1 MYELRE
7 SEIRNLELEMRINT
21 FKWFAVL
28 FLPLFFASTGFGQ
41 LSNDLKWATDLV
53 NNAQP
58 RTPQESEQMNQQIIA
73 RLRPHAGTNNDVR
86 IMVQTMEFQSE
97 LLRLEAESMVTVAN
111 SAAGAQTRAERA
123 RHLDMLRAALIERAA
138 AIMQSIVQPNMTVQ
152 DAKRISEIAKYASQ
166 ALDDINDPSIL
177 GGASSAY
184 TKLLNRLDGVA
195 SLARAAQDPEA
206 RSILSG
212 LRGTIG
218 TVDKKLKDLGVSAG
232 NPMKAFD
239 IPAEIA
245 GAMVDTSRKAMD
257 QTSAALQDIAK
268 AIGGDTEALAR
279 MSGHSQRVQ
288 STLSPRTYGQAM
300 LKAMTDRVVDRIPFA
315 RTLAKLFGSPTAKQP
330 ATNGAAKVVEL
341 DWWASG
347 NRADLNEND
356 IYYCSANPTK
366 KGSSFLTGTHRYATI
381 STVCWAAVHTGAI
394 NVDKGGR
401 FQLRFFP
408 FDENFE
414 ARASV
419 LNGVTSDSYNWNS
432 LKKGT
437 YVIIKLD

>member
-1 MYELRE
+1 MVYVPGE

-58 RTPQESEQMNQQIIA
+58 RTPQEREQLNQQIIA
-73 RLRPHAGTNNDVR
+73 RLRPYAATNSDVR
-86 IMVQTMEFQSE
+86 ILIQTMEFQAE
-97 LLRLEAESMVTVAN
+97 LLRLEDESMATSAN
-111 SAAGAQTRAERA
+111 KAVSATTRAERD
-123 RHLDMLRAALIERAA
+123 RNLDILRAALIERAA
-138 AIMQSIVQPNMTVQ
+138 AIMQSIAQPNMSVQ
-152 DAKRISEIAKYASQ
+152 DAKRISDIAKYASQ

-184 TKLLNRLDGVA
+184 TKLLNRLNGIA
-195 SLARAAQDPEA
+195 SLAQAVQDPEA

-218 TVDKKLKDLGVSAG
+218 TIDKKLKDLGVSAG

-279 MSGHSQRVQ
+279 MPGHSQRIEQ
-288 STLSPRTYGQAM
+288 TLSPRTYGQAM
-300 LKAMTDRVVDRIPFA
+300 LKAMADRVVDRIPFV
-315 RTLAKLFGSPTAKQP
+315 RTLAKLFGSPAANPP
-330 ATNGAAKVVEL
+330 ASNGVAKVVEL
-341 DWWASG
+341 DW
-347 NRADLNEND
+347 
-356 IYYCSANPTK
+356 
-366 KGSSFLTGTHRYATI
+366 
-381 STVCWAAVHTGAI
+381 
-394 NVDKGGR
+394 
-401 FQLRFFP
+401 
-408 FDENFE
+408 
-414 ARASV
+414 
-419 LNGVTSDSYNWNS
+419 
-432 LKKGT
+432 
-437 YVIIKLD
+437 